1 MRKNKRLISI
11 LCVLI
16 IAAGAAILLY
26 PVFRTTEQ
34 KAEQKEAVE
43 EFRQYIEEHD
53 EQRETPKPMNLPEN
67 EIKAEKP
74 VFSEL
79 WNACVAF
86 NEELPIY
93 QENELNAE
101 SIKSP
106 ALNLSDYGFTESAFG
121 YLSIPDA
128 SIEAPIFLGAT
139 MANLDKGAAHL
150 GMTSLPIGG
159 DSNNCVIAGHRT
171 WSGAVTFEGLERLDI
186 GDMVY
191 VTNPWE
197 TLCYEV
203 IETKVIAPND
213 SDEILIQSGRD
224 LLTLFTCTNR
234 AARRFLVICE
244 RNTTEGGT

>member
-1 MRKNKRLISI
+1 MRKNKRFISA
-11 LCVLI
+11 LCVLVI
-16 IAAGAAILLY
+16 IAGAAVLLY

-43 EFRQYIEEHD
+43 EFQQYIDEHD
-53 EQRETPKPMNLPEN
+53 EQRKTPKPVNLPEI
-67 EIKAEKP
+67 EIKAEEP

-79 WNACVAF
+79 WNACVAY
-86 NEELPIY
+86 NEELPAF

-106 ALNLSDYGFTESAFG
+106 VLDLSDYGFTESAFG
-121 YLSIPDA
+121 YLSVPDA
-128 SIEAPIFLGAT
+128 GIEAPIFLGAT
-139 MANLDKGAAHL
+139 MENLDKGAAHL

-159 DSNNCVIAGHRT
+159 DSTNCVIAGHRT
-171 WSGAVTFEGLERLDI
+171 WSGAVTFEGLEHLNI

-191 VTNPWE
+191 VTNPWQ

-213 SDEILIQSGRD
+213 SDEILIQPNRD

-244 RNTTEGGT
+244 RYYSTGGI